1 MITSKTNI
9 VDFIK
14 DKITNPSSFEEIIST
29 SKKTQTKRRFRKYL
43 EKDILNDF
51 HNPKTALTLHEVVEK
66 ALNDHLNGKSIPKKG
81 LYIDCYTMHTFSENK
96 KHTNTIIHAS
106 VEVDPSALQHSCV
119 RHFIQIGDTNMRFQ
133 IPFIFLTKN
142 KNKPKGNFWV
152 YHIRFG
158 LHESKNGPSSLE
170 QLQKPF
176 GSGYIGVTSRHP
188 FVRLNEHYKKFRSG
202 EGNLIHQ
209 QWRSLDDNNI
219 SHLMIFQ
226 ITGRCET
233 EEEMYDG
240 EEKLVEVYSL
250 TPKGFNM
257 IPGGK
262 NGIRFL
268 EKHGFKNVNIENKE
282 DFASTFLNIK
292 KKTHYRK
299 PHIREYKKDHFTFIS
314 GTWVNV

>member
-1 MITSKTNI
+1 MLAARAASLQIELAAKEQENRQKLELKRLEDEELERVETIPITYYHSIAAQIKFWHSSDDVKQDSK
-9 VDFIK
+9 
-14 DKITNPSSFEEIIST
+14 P
-29 SKKTQTKRRFRKYL
+29 
-43 EKDILNDF
+43 
-51 HNPKTALTLHEVVEK
+51 
-66 ALNDHLNGKSIPKKG
+66 
-81 LYIDCYTMHTFSENK
+81 SENK

-106 VEVDPSALQHSCV
+106 VEVNPSALQHSCV